1 MSFTELTREQLETT
15 AEGFKSRSRI
25 TQLET
30 SIEGFQNQIEAH
42 EETIKTQGDVIRGH
56 LTEIE
61 LVKKELEGL
70 KATLD
75 LPQTGPIGRSHES
88 DFPHLIDIVY
98 HQQNNPSTAS
108 PSHLACGKKID
119 RANVPV
125 FEREKVTC
133 KNCLSKPDPHI
144 RY

>member
-1 MSFTELTREQLETT
+1 MDFATLTREELEAT
-15 AEGFKSRSRI
+15 AESFKSRI
-25 TQLET
+25 TQLES
-30 SIEGFQNQIEAH
+30 SIEGFQNQIAAH
-42 EETIKTQGDVIRGH
+42 EETVQTQGDVIRGY

-61 LVKKELEGL
+61 LIKKELEGI
-70 KATLD
+70 KATMD
-75 LPQTGPIGRSHES
+75 LPQTGPIGRFHE
-88 DFPHLIDIVY
+88 IDIVY

-119 RANVPV
+119 RENVAV

-133 KNCLSKPDPHI
+133 KSCLSRPDPHV

>member
-1 MSFTELTREQLETT
+1 MNFTELTREQLETT
-15 AEGFKSRSRI
+15 AEGFRSRI

-30 SIEGFQNQIEAH
+30 SIEGFQNQIEAN

-61 LVKKELEGL
+61 VIKKELEGL

-75 LPQTGPIGRSHES
+75 PQNMGLSGPIGRSHERDS
-88 DFPHLIDIVY
+88 VY
-98 HQQNNPSTAS
+98 HQQNNPSNAS

-119 RANVPV
+119 KENVAV

-133 KNCLSKPDPHI
+133 KNCLSRPDPHI